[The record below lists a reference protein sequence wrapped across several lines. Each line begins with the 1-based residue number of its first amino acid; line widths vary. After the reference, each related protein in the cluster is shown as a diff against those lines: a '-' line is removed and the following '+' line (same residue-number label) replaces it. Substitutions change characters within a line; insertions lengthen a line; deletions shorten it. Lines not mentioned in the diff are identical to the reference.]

1 MDLRAIVNGEVRWI
15 QHNGLCVRD
24 ASGRAVRWCGS
35 VRDVTERRRAQEALR
50 QQTERL
56 QLGQAAMR
64 MIVMDWTVAEDL
76 LTWSDSPEWLR
87 GPLPASGYP
96 AFKDQ
101 VHPEERA
108 SFLATRR
115 RALETLQVPTA
126 EFRVVRT
133 DGEVIW
139 VLERK
144 QAFPGAD
151 GKAARMLA
159 AMFDITDRKRAEEA
173 RRLSEERY
181 ALAMQ
186 AS

>member
-64 MIVMDWTVAEDL
+64 MIVMDWNVAEDL

-87 GPLPASGYP
+87 GPLPASSRYP
-96 AFKDQ
+96 LFKDQ
-101 VHPEERA
+101 VHPEDRDG
-108 SFLATRR
+108 FLVTRS
-115 RALETLQVPTA
+115 RALGTLQVQTT
-126 EFRVVRT
+126 EF
-133 DGEVIW
+133 
-139 VLERK
+139 
-144 QAFPGAD
+144 
-151 GKAARMLA
+151 
-159 AMFDITDRKRAEEA
+159 
-173 RRLSEERY
+173 
-181 ALAMQ
+181 
-186 AS
+186 